1 MMSMSFAS
9 YCPTHP
15 LSIRMQSPSNIRLS
29 VVLIAAMGILCIL
42 GTTIGAAEPD
52 DKKKTEP
59 KWTELFDGKTLK
71 GWEKTN
77 FGGEGEVT
85 VEDGTIVMEFGGPLT
100 GVHYKGKEKLPTM
113 NYELSLDAMKA
124 DGEDFFCGLTFP
136 VEKSFCS
143 LIVGGWAGGIVGIS
157 SIDGQDASENETTEF
172 RNFKKKKWYH
182 VRVKVT
188 PGKLEAW
195 IDKEKIV
202 DVIVK
207 DRKLDVRPE
216 VDLSKPIGICA
227 FETRA
232 KLRNIRIRKLPP
244 ADDKP
249 SKDLKDS
256 K

>member
-1 MMSMSFAS
+1 VTAVSATLLAATVLAVL
-9 YCPTHP
+9 CTPADT
-15 LSIRMQSPSNIRLS
+15 IR
-29 VVLIAAMGILCIL
+29 
-42 GTTIGAAEPD
+42 AAEPCE
-52 DKKKTEP
+52 KKKAEP
-59 KWTELFDGKTLK
+59 KWTDLFDGKSLK
-71 GWEKTN
+71 GWEKTE

-85 VEDGTIVMEFGGPLT
+85 VEDGNIVMEFGGPLT

-172 RNFKKKKWYH
+172 RSFKKQKWYH
-182 VRVKVT
+182 IRVRVT
-188 PGKLEAW
+188 PGRLQAW
-195 IDKEKIV
+195 IDNEQIV

-207 DRKLDVRPE
+207 DRKLEVRPE

-232 KLRNIRIRKLPP
+232 KLRKIRIRKLT
-244 ADDKP
+244 ADDLTP
-249 SKDLKDS
+249 AKDS
-256 K
+256 KDSK

>member
-1 MMSMSFAS
+1 
-9 YCPTHP
+9 
-15 LSIRMQSPSNIRLS
+15 
-29 VVLIAAMGILCIL
+29 
-42 GTTIGAAEPD
+42 
-52 DKKKTEP
+52 
-59 KWTELFDGKTLK
+59 
-71 GWEKTN
+71 
-77 FGGEGEVT
+77 
-85 VEDGTIVMEFGGPLT
+85 
-100 GVHYKGKEKLPTM
+100 
-113 NYELSLDAMKA
+113 
-124 DGEDFFCGLTFP
+124 
-136 VEKSFCS
+136 
-143 LIVGGWAGGIVGIS
+143 
-157 SIDGQDASENETTEF
+157 
-172 RNFKKKKWYH
+172 
-182 VRVKVT
+182 VKVT

-195 IDKEKIV
+195 IDKEKVV